1 MADKK
6 NKYYGSAYR
15 KAFRANQT
23 TAVYEIDENFSFG
36 DGYTAKDI
44 RYEPRFGKM
53 RPVLHIVA
61 SAEVCTETRRMD
73 EKDHKRHQRENQC
86 YLGSKRCDSTHC
98 ETCPYFLSGRKG
110 GAPISLDEL
119 YEETEYEPEDKNQL
133 ASPEQELEKAELW
146 NTFFRFLGTLT
157 PEEQILAEGIVNRVP
172 DRKLMEE
179 LGITKQSTLS
189 SWKMSVKKKMQE
201 AMKDFNP

>member
-1 MADKK
+1 MAAKK
-6 NKYYGSAYR
+6 NKYYGSVYH
-15 KAFRANQT
+15 KALRANQT
-23 TAVYEIDENFSFG
+23 TAVYEVDDNFTFA
-36 DGYTAKDI
+36 DGYTPEDVT
-44 RYEPRFGKM
+44 YEPRFG
-53 RPVLHIVA
+53 RIHPVIHIAA
-61 SAEVCTETRRMD
+61 SAEVCQETKRMD
-73 EKDHKRHQRENQC
+73 ERDHKRHQRENQC
-86 YLGSKRCDSTHC
+86 RLGNKRCNSTHC
-98 ETCPYFLSGRKG
+98 EICPHFLSGRKG

-133 ASPEQELEKAELW
+133 ASPEQELEKAEIW

>member
-1 MADKK
+1 MAVKK
-6 NKYYGSAYR
+6 NKFYGNAYR
-15 KAFRANQT
+15 KTFRANQT
-23 TAVYEIDENFSFG
+23 TAVYEVDENFAFG
-36 DGYTAKDI
+36 DGYSAKDI
-44 RYEPRFGKM
+44 CFEPRFGKI

-73 EKDHKRHQRENQC
+73 ERDHKHHQRENQC
-86 YLGSKRCDSTHC
+86 HLGSKRCESIHC

-110 GAPISLDEL
+110 GAPLSLDTL
-119 YEETEYEPEDKNQL
+119 YEETEYEPEDDNQL
-133 ASPEQELEKAELW
+133 ASPEQKLEKAELW
-146 NTFFRFLGTLT
+146 NIFFRFMCTLSS
-157 PEEQILAEGIVNRVP
+157 EEQILAEGIMNKVP
-172 DRKLMEE
+172 DRKLMEK